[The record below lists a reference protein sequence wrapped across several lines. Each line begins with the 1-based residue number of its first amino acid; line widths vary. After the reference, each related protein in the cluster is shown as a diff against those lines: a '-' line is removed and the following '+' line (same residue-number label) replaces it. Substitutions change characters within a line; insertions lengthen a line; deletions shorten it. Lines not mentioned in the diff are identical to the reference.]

1 MTRSNVQLGGQ
12 ELKLDAD
19 GDTSIQ
25 VSSDDVMVFDTGG
38 SERMRIESGH
48 LLIGTTND
56 NISAEASNTGIN
68 LKANGTV
75 EVSRSSNTV
84 MFINRGTDDGNV
96 LEIRRGG
103 VTCLELGTI
112 GQSNGFVEGNG
123 DRAGISFGGAD
134 ITPRK
139 NGADSD
145 DGVNLGHPSVRWD
158 VVYAGSSSINTSDQ
172 NEKQDIE
179 ALTDTEMKVAKRIS
193 ALFKKFKF
201 KNSVSKKDSDART
214 HIGVIAQEVESA
226 FTAEGL
232 DASKY
237 AFWCK
242 NTWWEKEITF
252 DSIKSYKDIK
262 KEETDGYTKRVRHGI
277 RYAELLSFL
286 SAYNEQR
293 FASIE
298 ARIKKL
304 EDG

>member
-1 MTRSNVQLGGQ
+1 MASEIKVDTIVNAGGDNDSGIDLGTN
-12 ELKLDAD
+12 DAVKV
-19 GDTSIQ
+19 TIA
-25 VSSDDVMVFDTGG
+25 G
-38 SERMRIESGH
+38 SEKARVDSNGH
-48 LLIGTTND
+48 LLVGKTSTGIGTVG
-56 NISAEASNTGIN
+56 AE
-68 LKANGTV
+68 LKSSGELLATV
-75 EVSRSSNTV
+75 SGDACAFLNRTSS
-84 MFINRGTDDGNV
+84 DGNV
-96 LEIRRGG
+96 MELRKDGTTI
-103 VTCLELGTI
+103 LELGSI
-112 GQSNGFVEGNG
+112 GGSNGYVEGHG
-123 DRAGISFGGAD
+123 DRAGVSYGGAD
-134 ITPRK
+134 MTPRK

-158 VVYAGSSSINTSDQ
+158 VVYAGSASINTSDQ
-172 NEKQDIE
+172 NDKQDIE

-193 ALFKKFKF
+193 VLFKKFKF
-201 KNSVSKKDSDART
+201 KNSVSKSGSNART

-242 NTWWEKEITF
+242 DTWWEKEITF

-277 RYAELLSFL
+277 RYAELLAFL

-298 ARIKKL
+298 ARLTAL
-304 EDG
+304 ESK